1 MEKIIVIDGKE
12 HRLATNAYTP
22 IAYKKE
28 FGVDY
33 FKDLFNMVK
42 GQAIMAEIEKLNPG
56 EELSSDKVDISM
68 LEEFDMLFF
77 YRLFWVFAKSA
88 NPQIKAFDAFF
99 MEMDSFPLE
108 EVGPDL
114 MEMLAANIRTKKSQM
129 SRKRPAMKSS
139 Q

>member
-1 MEKIIVIDGKE
+1 MEKIIVLDGKE
-12 HRLATNAYTP
+12 YRLSTNAYTP

-28 FGVDY
+28 FGIDY

-42 GQAIMAEIEKLNPG
+42 GQAIMSKLEEMGPD
-56 EELSSDKVDISM
+56 EELTADKVDISM

-88 NPQIKAFDAFF
+88 NPRIKTFDNFF
-99 MEMDSFPLE
+99 MEMESFPLE
-108 EVGPDL
+108 EVGPVL

-129 SRKRPAMKSS
+129 SRKRPVKKSS
-139 Q
+139 R